1 MGGNNC
7 ICLWNKLS
15 KEKSSL
21 INYKYF
27 WGKASYDECSMP
39 EKSKPLSHR
48 IRKVYCPKIL
58 IFTADEN
65 NYTFTIGINPI
76 DKFEVLVRLE
86 HENTG
91 VYIEMNTNDVQ
102 QLFVILHQ
110 TFHAN
115 LTYPSAITAD
125 ANSKKIDMQLFH
137 HKTYKLCIGNRKIF
151 ISMDVLLKIME
162 SETCIKILLKNYET
176 KSNLYGNTVFK
187 LLKLCCHNLQNTNIL
202 RNYYAHN
209 KTNKNDVDSTMLP
222 TRNRNMMEK
231 LELSDILDELL
242 RSPCDCLSTTFVIET
257 KVHFED
263 LILSWIGPY
272 YETRLL
278 SEAIRMNTFKKN
290 WTLNYIDPKI
300 LAKSGFFY
308 VGPFDR
314 VQCVFCKATLE
325 KWKPD
330 DDVLGE
336 HKRFAPMCPLLQSTA
351 VDNIPL
357 IPYEK
362 LSTTNDTS
370 RIYEGNK
377 NSFLD
382 CVQYLM

>member
-1 MGGNNC
+1 MGGYNC
-7 ICLWNKLS
+7 VCLWNKLS

-27 WGKASYDECSMP
+27 WGKASYDECGML
-39 EKSKPLSHR
+39 EKLKPLSHQ
-48 IRKVYCPKIL
+48 IRKMYCPQIL

-65 NYTFTIGINPI
+65 NYIFTIGINPI
-76 DKFEVLVRLE
+76 EKFEVLVRLE

-110 TFHAN
+110 TFLAN
-115 LTYPSAITAD
+115 LTYPSIITVD
-125 ANSKKIDMQLFH
+125 ANSKKMDMQLFH
-137 HKTYKLCIGNRKIF
+137 HKTYRLCIGNKKIF

-162 SETCIKILLKNYET
+162 SETCIKIILKKYET
-176 KSNLYGNTVFK
+176 KSNLYGKTVFK
-187 LLKLCCHNLQNTNIL
+187 LLKLCCHNIQNTNIL
-202 RNYYAHN
+202 GN
-209 KTNKNDVDSTMLP
+209 KTNKKDVDSNLLP
-222 TRNRNMMEK
+222 TYNRKMMEK
-231 LELSDILDELL
+231 LKLSDILDELM

-278 SEAIRMNTFKKN
+278 SEAIRINTFEKT

-314 VQCVFCKATLE
+314 VQCVFCKTALE
-325 KWKPD
+325 KWKPN
-330 DDVLGE
+330 DDVMGE

-351 VDNIPL
+351 VNNIPL

-362 LSTTNDTS
+362 SSITYDTS
-370 RIYEGNK
+370 RIYGENK

-382 CVQYLM
+382 YIHYLM